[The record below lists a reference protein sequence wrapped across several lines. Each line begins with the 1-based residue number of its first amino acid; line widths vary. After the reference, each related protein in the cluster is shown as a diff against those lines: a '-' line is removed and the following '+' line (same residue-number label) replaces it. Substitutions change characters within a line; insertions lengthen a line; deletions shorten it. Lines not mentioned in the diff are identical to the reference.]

1 MGKGKTCHLYLTKDH
16 AIFLH
21 YRISSQNDDR
31 IAFTIDLSLRSIVT
45 IYTEFGGSHS
55 CPTLNRLQIKQPM
68 PFLTFETSRY
78 PDLTFSNSKPL
89 AQDLPQTL
97 VQNQECGLLHQVP
110 KPVKLGLK
118 IQVSEPISSEQSKF
132 GVVSICLRRRPG
144 VQIKI
149 FIPLTKI
156 FLFIILITTNQKT
169 NTKSM
174 VLANRFQYTKNLVTA
189 GTSCTLRTES
199 RYFHRYGRW
208 GTWPAAE
215 GGIMDWNLIPVSQ
228 ILSISRAIQSLEPPM
243 CGFVYATAWILHV
256 YLSLHRTGSPSPSHF
271 QFWGFMI
278 TPEPTLNELSC
289 HFRVET
295 LDPNPTRL
303 TFVSSRVNP
312 LTVILGCY
320 VLDYGAIVGH
330 TVRDPAM

>member
-78 PDLTFSNSKPL
+78 PDLTFSNSKP
-89 AQDLPQTL
+89 QDLPQTL

-149 FIPLTKI
+149 FIPLTRS
-156 FLFIILITTNQKT
+156 F
-169 NTKSM
+169 SSS
-174 VLANRFQYTKNLVTA
+174 Y
-189 GTSCTLRTES
+189 
-199 RYFHRYGRW
+199 
-208 GTWPAAE
+208 
-215 GGIMDWNLIPVSQ
+215 
-228 ILSISRAIQSLEPPM
+228 SLPP
-243 CGFVYATAWILHV
+243 IK
-256 YLSLHRTGSPSPSHF
+256 R
-271 QFWGFMI
+271 
-278 TPEPTLNELSC
+278 PTLNPWCL
-289 HFRVET
+289 
-295 LDPNPTRL
+295 PTDFNTPKIWSANSL
-303 TFVSSRVNP
+303 VGDMIMLPTPSSRP
-312 LTVILGCY
+312 HLALYSFSKT
-320 VLDYGAIVGH
+320 
-330 TVRDPAM
+330 